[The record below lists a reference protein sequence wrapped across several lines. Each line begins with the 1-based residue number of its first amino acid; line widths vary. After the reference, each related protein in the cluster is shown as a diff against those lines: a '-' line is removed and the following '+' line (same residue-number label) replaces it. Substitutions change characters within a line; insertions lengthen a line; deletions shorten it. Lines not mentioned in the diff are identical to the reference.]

1 MSRAIRRHPL
11 STKPSKKPAPI
22 KPTRPAKG
30 PSAPRAGKGLRARL
44 TPRWIEDIIS
54 ELRKV
59 TWPSRQETANLT
71 MVVLVVAI
79 AIGFLLGG
87 IDMLFN
93 WIVSNTLLR

>member
-11 STKPSKKPAPI
+11 STKPTKKAGPT
-22 KPTRPAKG
+22 KPVRPAKG
-30 PSAPRAGKGLRARL
+30 TTPPRAGKGLRARL

-59 TWPSRQETANLT
+59 TWPSRQETVNLT

-93 WIVSNTLLR
+93 WVVTNTLLR